1 MINKIEASWRR
12 GAQGG
17 VDTIAAENSSAVLNQ
32 HALAKILLA
41 DDHAILRMGLK
52 QMLMD
57 DRTTFEVGEA
67 STGRETLDMLR
78 QGKWDLLILDINM
91 PDRSGV
97 DILRQI
103 QASHPELKVLV
114 LSGFPE
120 RQYAVNMIRA
130 GASGYL
136 NKEMAPEELL
146 AAVKMVLSGR
156 RYVSAALAELLFT
169 ELDHDS
175 EKPAHTQLSEREFQI
190 FCKLAKG
197 SSVSA
202 IGGELC
208 LSVKTI
214 STYRSRLMEKM
225 GFSSNADIT
234 TYALRN
240 NLIN

>member
-1 MINKIEASWRR
+1 MQTSASTVSHSPETTPSLSRR
-12 GAQGG
+12 PM
-17 VDTIAAENSSAVLNQ
+17 
-32 HALAKILLA
+32 AKILLA
-41 DDHAILRMGLK
+41 DDHAILRKGLK
-52 QMLMD
+52 QMLVE
-57 DRTTFEVGEA
+57 DRATFEVGEA

-78 QGKWDLLILDINM
+78 QTKWDLLILDINM
-91 PDRSGV
+91 PDRSGI

-103 QASHPELKVLV
+103 QASYPDLKVLV

-146 AAVKMVLSGR
+146 AAVKAVLSGK
-156 RYVSAALAELLFT
+156 RYVSAALAELLVT
-169 ELDHDS
+169 ELDNDS
-175 EKPAHTQLSEREFQI
+175 EKPAHAHLSEREFQI
-190 FCKLAKG
+190 FCKLAAG

-202 IGGELC
+202 IGAELC

-225 GFSSNADIT
+225 GFKSNADIT